1 MGVAARLGV
10 FAAGV
15 GLLFVV
21 AFGAGRALGPGDDG
35 PGPTTV
41 TTEMPAGHDMGSGS

>member
-1 MGVAARLGV
+1 MSVAARLGV

-21 AFGAGRALGPGDDG
+21 AFGARRALGPADDG
-35 PGPTTV
+35 PAPTTV
-41 TTEMPAGHDMGSGS
+41 TTPMPAGHDMGPGS